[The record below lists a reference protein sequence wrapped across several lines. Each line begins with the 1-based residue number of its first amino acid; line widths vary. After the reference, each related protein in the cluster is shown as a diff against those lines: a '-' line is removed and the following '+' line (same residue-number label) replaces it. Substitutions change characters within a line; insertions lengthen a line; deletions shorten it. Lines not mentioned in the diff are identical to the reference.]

1 MKNKYIVF
9 EDRSF
14 FEIKGED
21 KDTFLQG
28 LITNDI
34 NKCTDKKSIYSAFL
48 SPQGKFL
55 ADFFILKYENSYLF
69 ETPKLFLEELLKKL
83 NNYKLRSKIDIVEK
97 QSLISLSILGSDEIF
112 GKLDSLGST
121 IKIDDGYAFI
131 DPRNKEL
138 GIKVIINKDTIN
150 FFAKKYDLIEEDI
163 NKYEEIRINNAIP
176 DSIFDLKYNNSLI
189 LENNFDK
196 INAISWD
203 KGCYVGQEI
212 TARIKYRSLLKK
224 NLLKVKILNGFVSSG
239 DDIYFEEKLIGTI
252 TSNNKNIA
260 LAMIRLSDFDNAI
273 KKKAILESK
282 NAKLKL

>member
-97 QSLISLSILGSDEIF
+97 QSLISLSILGGDEIF

-163 NKYEEIRINNAIP
+163 NKYEEIRIKNAIP

-260 LAMIRLSDFDNAI
+260 LAMIRLSDSDNAI

>member
-97 QSLISLSILGSDEIF
+97 QSLTSLSILGGDEIF

-176 DSIFDLKYNNSLI
+176 NSIFDLKYNNSLI

-260 LAMIRLSDFDNAI
+260 LAMIRLSDSDNAI

>member
-176 DSIFDLKYNNSLI
+176 NSIFDLKYNNSLI

-224 NLLKVKILNGFVSSG
+224 NLLKVKILNGFVNSG

>member
-97 QSLISLSILGSDEIF
+97 QSLTSLSILGSDEIF

-121 IKIDDGYAFI
+121 IKIDNGYAFI

-239 DDIYFEEKLIGTI
+239 DHIYFEEKLIGTI

>member
-224 NLLKVKILNGFVSSG
+224 NLLKVKILNGFVNSG

>member
-97 QSLISLSILGSDEIF
+97 QSLISLSILGGDEIF

-176 DSIFDLKYNNSLI
+176 NSIFDLKYNNSLI

-239 DDIYFEEKLIGTI
+239 DHIYFEEKLIGTI

>member
-97 QSLISLSILGSDEIF
+97 QSLISLSILGGDEIF

-176 DSIFDLKYNNSLI
+176 NSIFDLKYNNS
-189 LENNFDK
+189 F
-196 INAISWD
+196 
-203 KGCYVGQEI
+203 
-212 TARIKYRSLLKK
+212 LLPYF
-224 NLLKVKILNGFVSSG
+224 NL
-239 DDIYFEEKLIGTI
+239 
-252 TSNNKNIA
+252 
-260 LAMIRLSDFDNAI
+260 
-273 KKKAILESK
+273 
-282 NAKLKL
+282 

>member
-97 QSLISLSILGSDEIF
+97 QSLTSLSILGGDEIF

-138 GIKVIINKDTIN
+138 GIKVIINKNIIN

-176 DSIFDLKYNNSLI
+176 NSIFDLKYNNSLI

-260 LAMIRLSDFDNAI
+260 LAMIRLSDSDNAI

>member
-97 QSLISLSILGSDEIF
+97 QSLISLSILGGDEIF

>member
-97 QSLISLSILGSDEIF
+97 QSLTSLSILGGDEIF

-138 GIKVIINKDTIN
+138 GIKVIINKNTIN

-176 DSIFDLKYNNSLI
+176 NSIFDLKYNNSLI

-260 LAMIRLSDFDNAI
+260 LAMIRLSDSDNAI

>member
-97 QSLISLSILGSDEIF
+97 QSLISLSILGGDEIF

-176 DSIFDLKYNNSLI
+176 NSIFDLKYNNSLI

-260 LAMIRLSDFDNAI
+260 LAMIRLSDSDNAI

>member
-97 QSLISLSILGSDEIF
+97 QSLISLSILGGDEIF

-176 DSIFDLKYNNSLI
+176 NSIFDLKYNNSLI

-239 DDIYFEEKLIGTI
+239 DDIYFEEKLIATI

-260 LAMIRLSDFDNAI
+260 LAMIRLSDSDNAI

>member
-97 QSLISLSILGSDEIF
+97 QSLTSLSILGSDEIF

-121 IKIDDGYAFI
+121 IKINNGYAFI

-176 DSIFDLKYNNSLI
+176 NSIFDLKYNNSLI

>member
-97 QSLISLSILGSDEIF
+97 QSLISLSILGGDEIF

-138 GIKVIINKDTIN
+138 GIKVIINKNTIN

-176 DSIFDLKYNNSLI
+176 NSIFDLKYNNSLI

>member
-97 QSLISLSILGSDEIF
+97 QSLTSLSILGSDEIF

-176 DSIFDLKYNNSLI
+176 NSIFDLKYNNSLI